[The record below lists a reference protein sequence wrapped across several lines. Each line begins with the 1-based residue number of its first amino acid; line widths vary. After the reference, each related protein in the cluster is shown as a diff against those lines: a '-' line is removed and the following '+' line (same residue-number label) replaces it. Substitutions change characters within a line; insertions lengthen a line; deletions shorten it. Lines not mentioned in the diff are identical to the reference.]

1 MRRFIHHS
9 ELARDSR
16 FIRQDNVAATVLS
29 TLPDDVDAVVE
40 VFDKLAPM
48 IGEFLREEG

>member
-16 FIRQDNVAATVLS
+16 FVRQDNAQATVLS
-29 TLPDDVDAVVE
+29 QLPDDVAAVVE
-40 VFDKLAPM
+40 VFDRFAPM
-48 IGEFLREEG
+48 IERSVKG